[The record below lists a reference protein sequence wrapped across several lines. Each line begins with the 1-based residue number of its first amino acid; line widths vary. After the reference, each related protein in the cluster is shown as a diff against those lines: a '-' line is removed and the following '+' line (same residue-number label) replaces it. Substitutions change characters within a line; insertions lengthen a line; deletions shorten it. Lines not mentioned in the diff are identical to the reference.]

1 MRPQHH
7 KSGRPGP
14 RGRRRHSH
22 GRAPR
27 CRRLVEPGVWEVQ
40 ARVERF
46 VEPALLLLL
55 AEGPRHGYE
64 LADLLGELSPGDQP
78 DMGNLYRLLR
88 GLEEEGVVISEW
100 GTDGP
105 GPARRTYRLTEA
117 GRSLLDTWAE
127 ALDETRTLIDRFL
140 RTWRDRTGRD
150 D

>member
-1 MRPQHH
+1 M
-7 KSGRPGP
+7 
-14 RGRRRHSH
+14 
-22 GRAPR
+22 
-27 CRRLVEPGVWEVQ
+27 
-40 ARVERF
+40 ERF

-55 AEGPRHGYE
+55 TEGPRHGYE

-140 RTWRDRTGRD
+140 RTWRDPTGRD
-150 D
+150 N